1 MLLLGQHIK
10 SYDKILQTWWI
21 TLIIALVMNICH
33 SSGGWEVKG
42 QDVDT
47 LGVW

>member
-1 MLLLGQHIK
+1 MLLVGQHIK

-21 TLIIALVMNICH
+21 TLIIAEVITISH
-33 SSGGWEVKG
+33 SFGGWEVKG